1 MKDQLLNNYFKTS
14 FNIKPVLKQKNIIN
28 VGFKNGPFVEI
39 LGPLKENYEIHFENK
54 DKFTT
59 VYSAKISN
67 GMWTN
72 CNLKYYVPWRIKIKS
87 ESYYNCIKIIKL
99 IFK

>member
-39 LGPLKENYEIHFENK
+39 LGPLKENYEI
-54 DKFTT
+54 
-59 VYSAKISN
+59 
-67 GMWTN
+67 
-72 CNLKYYVPWRIKIKS
+72 
-87 ESYYNCIKIIKL
+87 
-99 IFK
+99 